1 MLHADLHP
9 QQETLI
15 RPPEK
20 GAFLFAEKD
29 RGEVRNVREN
39 KSRQNMYYI
48 KSNGGLIIIPV
59 LLAADLVIDMD
70 NNTGYYYRRKNIY
83 VSCHLCKCC
92 NNITEQIFNYSSQV

>member
-20 GAFLFAEKD
+20 GAFLFA
-29 RGEVRNVREN
+29 VMICREN

-48 KSNGGLIIIPV
+48 KSNRGLIIIPV
-59 LLAADLVIDMD
+59 FLTADLVIDMD
-70 NNTGYYYRRKNIY
+70 NNTGYYYRRKNVDMACY
-83 VSCHLCKCC
+83 LCHGCYYIAEEILY
-92 NNITEQIFNYSSQV
+92 YSSQV

>member
-29 RGEVRNVREN
+29 RGDVRNVRED

-48 KSNGGLIIIPV
+48 KLNGG
-59 LLAADLVIDMD
+59 
-70 NNTGYYYRRKNIY
+70 
-83 VSCHLCKCC
+83 
-92 NNITEQIFNYSSQV
+92 FNDFRFFQNKIRGKWI